1 MVAQHILDNGG
12 TDAVAGINAGAA
24 GDNGDTVAAADNGD
38 ATAGNA
44 AADASDATAAPV
56 IVGKISAPAGV
67 KGWLKVH
74 SFTRP
79 AAQILRYRRWLLAGR
94 RDGDWRAFQ
103 VTAAREQPPKLL
115 AKLAGVDDRN
125 TVESLAGRWI
135 AVAPAQLE
143 ALPPGEYYWSDLIGL
158 AVVNRD
164 GIELG
169 VVDHLLETGANDVL
183 VVRQERRPGARAQEL
198 LLPWSPHAIVEVDVA
213 AGRLRVDWDADWDAT
228 ATVDAATATVD
239 ASVDGACAAG

>member
-1 MVAQHILDNGG
+1 MVAQHILDSAG
-12 TDAVAGINAGAA
+12 TGTVADINAG
-24 GDNGDTVAAADNGD
+24 
-38 ATAGNA
+38 AGNA
-44 AADASDATAAPV
+44 AAGSDATAPV

-125 TVESLAGRWI
+125 TVEALAGRWI

-158 AVVNRD
+158 AVVNQ
-164 GIELG
+164 GGVELG

-183 VVRQERRPGARAQEL
+183 VVRQERRPGAGAQEL
-198 LLPWSPHAIVEVDVA
+198 LLPWSPHAIVTVDVA
-213 AGRLRVDWDADWDAT
+213 AGRLRVDWDAADA
-228 ATVDAATATVD
+228 APVDAATTVDATVD
-239 ASVDGACAAG
+239 GARAAG

>member
-1 MVAQHILDNGG
+1 MVAQHILDNDG
-12 TDAVAGINAGAA
+12 TDAAADINAGAA
-24 GDNGDTVAAADNGD
+24 GTVDEADD
-38 ATAGNA
+38 ATP
-44 AADASDATAAPV
+44 APV

-79 AAQILRYRRWLLAGR
+79 VAQILRYRRWLLAGR

-125 TVESLAGRWI
+125 TVDALAGRWI

-158 AVVNRD
+158 TVVNQD
-164 GIELG
+164 GVELG

-183 VVRQERRPGARAQEL
+183 VVRQERRPGAGAQEL

-213 AGRLRVDWDADWDAT
+213 AGRLRVDWDAADA
-228 ATVDAATATVD
+228 ATVDATATVD
-239 ASVDGACAAG
+239 ASVDGARAAG

>member
-1 MVAQHILDNGG
+1 MVAQHILDNDG
-12 TDAVAGINAGAA
+12 TDAAGINPIAA
-24 GDNGDTVAAADNGD
+24 GDNGDTVAAGNGD
-38 ATAGNA
+38 ATVGNA
-44 AADASDATAAPV
+44 AAGSDATAAPV

-125 TVESLAGRWI
+125 TVESLTGRWI

-158 AVVNRD
+158 AVVNQ
-164 GIELG
+164 GGVELG

-183 VVRQERRPGARAQEL
+183 VVRQERGQGAGAQEI

-213 AGRLRVDWDADWDAT
+213 AGRLRVDWDADWDT
-228 ATVDAATATVD
+228 ATVDAATTVDATVD
-239 ASVDGACAAG
+239 GARAAG

>member
-1 MVAQHILDNGG
+1 MVAQHILDNDG

-38 ATAGNA
+38 ATAGNTV
-44 AADASDATAAPV
+44 ADASDATAPV

-94 RDGDWRAFQ
+94 RDGDWRAFH
-103 VTAAREQPPKLL
+103 VTAAREQPPKLF

-125 TVESLAGRWI
+125 TVEALTGRWI

-158 AVVNRD
+158 TVVNRD
-164 GIELG
+164 GVELG

-183 VVRQERRPGARAQEL
+183 VVRQERRAGAQEL

-213 AGRLRVDWDADWDAT
+213 AGRLRVDWDSDWDA
-228 ATVDAATATVD
+228 ATVDAATVDATVD
-239 ASVDGACAAG
+239 GARAAG